1 MRRWLIALVV
11 LALGVGAVWVV
22 RERLLIS
29 IGRLVVEETLPKPA
43 DLAVILANP
52 PVPAAEEAARLVQ
65 NGYVRRVLIFSWRT
79 DTDDILDQLGVAV
92 PKPHEVT
99 VLVLRRMGVRSEA
112 IRILSVVPSG
122 TNGFIRATAQYAHQ
136 CGFRSLMVITN
147 RSHTGRTAKLMRGYL
162 GNPSAVIMR
171 ALSRDPYHPERWWR
185 DRESARELVA
195 EPLRWLNSFVVGDFW
210 READGRLSRFPD
222 ASCG

>member
-11 LALGVGAVWVV
+11 LAVVVGAVWVV

-65 NGYVRRVLIFSWRT
+65 NGYVRRVLILSWRT
-79 DTDDILDQLGVAV
+79 DTDDILDQLGIAV
-92 PKPHEVT
+92 PKPHEVA

-112 IRILSVVPSG
+112 IRILPVEASG
-122 TNGFIRATAQYAHQ
+122 TNGFVRVAAQYAHQ

-195 EPLRWLNSFVVGDFW
+195 ESLRWLNSFVVGAFW
-210 READGRLSRFPD
+210 HECDGRLSHFP
-222 ASCG
+222 AAACW

>member
-11 LALGVGAVWVV
+11 LTVGVGAAWVV

-79 DTDDILDQLGVAV
+79 DTDDIS
-92 PKPHEVT
+92 T
-99 VLVLRRMGVRSEA
+99 S
-112 IRILSVVPSG
+112 STSPSP
-122 TNGFIRATAQYAHQ
+122 
-136 CGFRSLMVITN
+136 S
-147 RSHTGRTAKLMRGYL
+147 RTK
-162 GNPSAVIMR
+162 
-171 ALSRDPYHPERWWR
+171 
-185 DRESARELVA
+185 
-195 EPLRWLNSFVVGDFW
+195 
-210 READGRLSRFPD
+210 
-222 ASCG
+222 